1 MVLFVFI
8 VLFLV
13 IIMDKFYKC
22 GIRLNK
28 KFCIKVFFFFILIII
43 FVFELYMFFVLIC
56 IYILMVSVLLE
67 VWFEES
73 FFRK

>member
-22 GIRLNK
+22 EIRLNK
-28 KFCIKVFFFFILIII
+28 KFCIKVFFFFLIII
-43 FVFELYMFFVLIC
+43 FVFELNMFFVLVC

>member
-22 GIRLNK
+22 EIRLNK
-28 KFCIKVFFFFILIII
+28 KFCIKVFFFLFKNY
-43 FVFELYMFFVLIC
+43 FVFELYMCISMFLYFDGECFVRSLVRGKFF
-56 IYILMVSVLLE
+56 
-67 VWFEES
+67 
-73 FFRK
+73 